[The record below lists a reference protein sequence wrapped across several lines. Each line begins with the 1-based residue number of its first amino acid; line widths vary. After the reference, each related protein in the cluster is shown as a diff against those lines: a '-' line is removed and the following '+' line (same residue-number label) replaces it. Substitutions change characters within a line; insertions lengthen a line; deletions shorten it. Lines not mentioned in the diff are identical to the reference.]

1 MGKPNFL
8 KPPSRVFAFVGV
20 LTLLLFGFLSL
31 THGQAIS
38 SSQTATNFIVADEEA
53 EAGDVIV
60 KKDGE
65 LRRAENRY
73 DSDILGVVATDPVI
87 TIGSAT
93 EETLPIVTSGV
104 AQIKVNGEF
113 ETIRAGDYLTSSE
126 IPGVAQKAPTPGYV
140 VGRALEDFDEEM
152 GTIRVLINPHEALF
166 DVEREWDEI
175 TLWEALGRIFTAIER
190 DVPEVIRYV
199 LAFFIAVGS
208 FIFAFRSFA
217 SALREGMKGI
227 SRNPLAK
234 GSIKFAMVLNLLG
247 ILILTIAGLGLSLFI
262 ILL

>member
-1 MGKPNFL
+1 MSF
-8 KPPSRVFAFVGV
+8 FALVGFFSLV
-20 LTLLLFGFLSL
+20 LLFFSGSVY
-31 THGQAIS
+31 GQNVS
-38 SSQTATNFIVADEEA
+38 FSQAATNFIVADEEA
-53 EAGDVIV
+53 EPGDIIV

-65 LRRAENRY
+65 LVRSEKRY
-73 DSDILGVVATDPVI
+73 DPDILGVVATDPII
-87 TIGSAT
+87 TVGTET

-104 AQIKVNGEF
+104 TTMRVTGGHEG
-113 ETIRAGDYLTSSE
+113 IRTGDYITSSE
-126 IPGVAQKAPTPGYV
+126 IPGVGQRAPTPGYV
-140 VGRALEDFDEEM
+140 VGRALENFDGEE
-152 GTIRVLINPHEALF
+152 GTIRVLVNPHEALF

-190 DVPEVIRYV
+190 DVPEVIRYI
-199 LAFFIAVGS
+199 LAFFVAVGS

-217 SALREGMKGI
+217 TALREGMKGI

-247 ILILTIAGLGLSLFI
+247 ILILTLAGLGLSVFI